1 MVDGETAVETGKGM
15 GRSGTTGRLSG
26 ALTGLILALAVVLA
40 APAVADQRDP
50 RLEDLFQRLRSTAD
64 EGEAQRIQGGIWRI
78 WMEARD
84 READELMRQG
94 VQAMALQQLARAL
107 RSFDRL
113 VAQTPEFAEAWNKR
127 ATVHYLMGNFG
138 ASVRDIQQ
146 TLALEPRHFGALSGL
161 GLIYDAVEQPAAAL
175 RSLEAAIAINPHL
188 EGGAQRVEELR
199 SAIQGSRT

>member
-15 GRSGTTGRLSG
+15 GRSGTTGRLTG
-26 ALTGLILALAVVLA
+26 ALTGLILALAAVLA

-64 EGEAQRIQGGIWRI
+64 EGEAQRIQGRIWRI
-78 WMEARD
+78 WMEAQD

-94 VQAMALQQLARAL
+94 VHAMALQQLARAL

-113 VAQTPEFAEAWNKR
+113 VALTPEFAEAWNKR

-161 GLIYDAVEQPAAAL
+161 GLIYDAVERPAAAL